1 MSLLIFFLGDGEPVE
16 PGVEIDGVSTFRLV
30 SSAMALLTPETLA
43 MVSVTPE
50 TQGTIE
56 ISPD

>member
-1 MSLLIFFLGDGEPVE
+1 MSLLLLFSGEGEPPE

-30 SSAMALLTPETLA
+30 SNAMALLTPETLA

-50 TQGTIE
+50 TQGVIL

>member
-1 MSLLIFFLGDGEPVE
+1 MSLLLFFLGEGEPPE

-30 SSAMALLTPETLA
+30 SSAMASMTPETLTA
-43 MVSVTPE
+43 VSVTPE